1 MFATCYRLVKCCVY
15 LGGLLTCGG
24 LSVKVSVVALG
35 LILESCIDTVDDG
48 SIAFRAM
55 ALEAEMSNILSF
67 YSTYC
72 QEAV

>member
-1 MFATCYRLVKCCVY
+1 MTCEG
-15 LGGLLTCGG
+15 LG
-24 LSVKVSVVALG
+24 VKVSVVALG

-48 SIAFRAM
+48 SIAFRSM
-55 ALEAEMSNILSF
+55 ALEAEMSNIISF